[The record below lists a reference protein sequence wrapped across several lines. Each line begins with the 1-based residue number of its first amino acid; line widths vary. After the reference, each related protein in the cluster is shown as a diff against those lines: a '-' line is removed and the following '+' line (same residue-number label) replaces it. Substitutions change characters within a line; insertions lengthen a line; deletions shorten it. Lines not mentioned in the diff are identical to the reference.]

1 MKARKFVRRL
11 WCHVYIAFM
20 EAQRIQLPLI
30 EEGFKTYSA
39 SKQDEFKVKQI
50 QLESF
55 HITEYQP
62 GPKQAQE
69 IKPSQQIA
77 SLAD

>member
-30 EEGFKTYSA
+30 EEGFKKHSA
-39 SKQDEFKVKQI
+39 SKKDEFKV
-50 QLESF
+50 
-55 HITEYQP
+55 TE
-62 GPKQAQE
+62 
-69 IKPSQQIA
+69 I
-77 SLAD
+77 